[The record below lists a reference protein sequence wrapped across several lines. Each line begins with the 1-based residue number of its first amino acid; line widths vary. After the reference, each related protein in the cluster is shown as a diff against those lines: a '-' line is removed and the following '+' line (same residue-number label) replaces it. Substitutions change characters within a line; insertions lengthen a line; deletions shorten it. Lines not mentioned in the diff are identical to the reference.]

1 VIAGGGLSTLRRSAL
16 TVEEFVPVE
25 EILEAGEAVVRVFN
39 KIGNRNN
46 INKARLK
53 WAIDKIGAPAF
64 LEAYKAE
71 RAAIKA
77 AGGRPLVLPAQPA
90 APVLRPSL
98 QQPVTPVA
106 GYEEWAAD
114 SVRPQKQKGFSIVT
128 VRLILGDLTAAQFR
142 ALSTIAVEH
151 GEGEVRFTNDQDVVL
166 RYVPAWKTPLVHA
179 ALVEAGLAASGAQ
192 TVRDVTSCP
201 GARSCAMSVT
211 QSRGLAR
218 LLTDSLDARPD
229 LVAQAKDL
237 TIKISGCPNSC
248 GQHHISG
255 LGFQGGMRKVGGKA
269 VAQYLVHVG
278 GGIDANGA
286 RFGRLVTKIPVR
298 RLPQAVE
305 RLIGLYT
312 SDKKDG
318 EKPDDFFGR
327 VATDR
332 VRQTLSGLEEMSAA
346 DATADDFFD
355 LDEHNENIELNMNR
369 KSAEEAMC

>member
-1 VIAGGGLSTLRRSAL
+1 
-16 TVEEFVPVE
+16 
-25 EILEAGEAVVRVFN
+25 
-39 KIGNRNN
+39 
-46 INKARLK
+46 
-53 WAIDKIGAPAF
+53 
-64 LEAYKAE
+64 
-71 RAAIKA
+71 
-77 AGGRPLVLPAQPA
+77 
-90 APVLRPSL
+90 
-98 QQPVTPVA
+98 
-106 GYEEWAAD
+106 
-114 SVRPQKQKGFSIVT
+114 
-128 VRLILGDLTAAQFR
+128 
-142 ALSTIAVEH
+142 
-151 GEGEVRFTNDQDVVL
+151 
-166 RYVPAWKTPLVHA
+166 VHA